1 MGINLHIRYLIV
13 LILSCSFL
21 VCCSPQKRMNR
32 LIKKYPQLTQVDT
45 IVVIDTVIVENYN
58 YDTTTIIKTHDTTT
72 VINNER
78 VILRY
83 FYDTLRQEIY
93 HEVECVGDTV
103 IKIQNIPIEKV
114 VFKELS
120 WWEKYGTLII
130 ILSILVAILIVAKKL
145 I

>member
-1 MGINLHIRYLIV
+1 MEINSHIRYLIV

-21 VCCSPQKRMNR
+21 ICCSPQRRMNR
-32 LIKKYPQLTQVDT
+32 LIKNYPELTQTDT
-45 IVVIDTVIVENYN
+45 IRIIDTVIVENYN
-58 YDTTTIIKTHDTTT
+58 YDTTTIIKIHDTTT
-72 VINNER
+72 VVNNER

-93 HEVECVGDTV
+93 HEVECIGDTI
-103 IKIQNIPIEKV
+103 IKTQIIPIEKV
-114 VFKELS
+114 VYKEIS